1 MPKLTDSE
9 LARQWAIRI
18 MKELIMAKPAFAD
31 GINDG
36 IITVTEREI
45 TSKIES
51 LVESVSGRKVV

>member
-1 MPKLTDSE
+1 M
-9 LARQWAIRI
+9 WAIRI

-45 TSKIES
+45 TSKIEL